1 MTRKILTVLN
11 FGQYNQGLR
20 YYSFMVNLEVC
31 NGSLKIFNDRSD
43 NKINELKILA
53 KHISCKYK
61 LNLMVGNI
69 TQIKSRISINVDVS
83 AKFCQKIMCAI

>member
-1 MTRKILTVLN
+1 MIDPIT
-11 FGQYNQGLR
+11 
-20 YYSFMVNLEVC
+20 
-31 NGSLKIFNDRSD
+31 
-43 NKINELKILA
+43 KINELKILA

-69 TQIKSRISINVDVS
+69 TQIKSRILINVDVS